1 MMFDKLK
8 KRFSRKEKIDY
19 VLPSH
24 TEIVDMLYDKH
35 LDFSD
40 ETVIKIVY
48 GANNEHRVVILKNSD
63 GYFRYIFE
71 RIEEYDADEMK
82 YFSGYPDRFP
92 AEWREV
98 DDMRFSAFG
107 SEKEAW
113 NDLIATSEYKT
124 YFNR

>member
-1 MMFDKLK
+1 MFDKLK
-8 KRFSRKEKIDY
+8 KRFSRREKIDY

-24 TEIVDMLYDKH
+24 TEIVDMLYDKY

-40 ETVIKIVY
+40 DKVINVIY
-48 GANNEHRVVILKNSD
+48 GENNEHRVIILQNNE
-63 GYFRYIFE
+63 GYFRYVFE
-71 RIEEYDADEMK
+71 SIEEYDADEIK
-82 YFSGYPDRFP
+82 YFSGYPDRLP

-98 DDMRFSAFG
+98 NDRHLSVFG
-107 SEKEAW
+107 SEEEAW

>member
-71 RIEEYDADEMK
+71 RIEEYDADEMM
-82 YFSGYPDRFP
+82 YFRGIPTDFRQNGERSMTDVFRLSVPRKRHG
-92 AEWREV
+92 
-98 DDMRFSAFG
+98 M
-107 SEKEAW
+107 
-113 NDLIATSEYKT
+113 I
-124 YFNR
+124 

>member
-1 MMFDKLK
+1 MFDKLK

-24 TEIVDMLYDKH
+24 TEIVDMVYDKH

-63 GYFRYIFE
+63 GYLRYIFE

-82 YFSGYPDRFP
+82 YFWGIPTACRQSGERSMTAF
-92 AEWREV
+92 
-98 DDMRFSAFG
+98 FCFG
-107 SEKEAW
+107 SEEEAW

>member
-8 KRFSRKEKIDY
+8 KRFSRREKIDY

-40 ETVIKIVY
+40 DKVINVVY
-48 GANNEHRVVILKNSD
+48 GENNEHRVIILQNNE
-63 GYFRYIFE
+63 GYFRYVFE
-71 RIEEYDADEMK
+71 SIEEYDTDEIK
-82 YFSGYPDRFP
+82 YFSGYPDRLP

-98 DDMRFSAFG
+98 DDRHLSVFG
-107 SEKEAW
+107 SEEEAW
-113 NDLIATSEYKT
+113 DDLIATSEYKT

>member
-1 MMFDKLK
+1 
-8 KRFSRKEKIDY
+8 
-19 VLPSH
+19 
-24 TEIVDMLYDKH
+24 MLYDKH

-40 ETVIKIVY
+40 ETVIKVVY
-48 GANNEHRVVILKNSD
+48 GENNEHRVVILKNSD

-82 YFSGYPDRFP
+82 YFSGYPDRLP

-107 SEKEAW
+107 SEEEAW
-113 NDLIATSEYKT
+113 NDLIATSEYKM

>member
-8 KRFSRKEKIDY
+8 KCFSRREKIDY

-40 ETVIKIVY
+40 DKVINVVY
-48 GANNEHRVVILKNSD
+48 GENNEHRVIILQINE
-63 GYFRYIFE
+63 GYFRYVFE
-71 RIEEYDADEMK
+71 SIEEYDADEIE
-82 YFSGYPDRFP
+82 YFSGYPDRLP